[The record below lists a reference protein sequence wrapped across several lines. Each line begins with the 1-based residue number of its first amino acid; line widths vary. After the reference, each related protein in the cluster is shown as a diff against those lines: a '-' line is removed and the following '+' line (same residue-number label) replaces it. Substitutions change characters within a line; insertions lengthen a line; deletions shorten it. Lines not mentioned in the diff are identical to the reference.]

1 MALHNKVRENWTA
14 VPNGALRDSRLT
26 LKDRGLYAYIVQ
38 LPDGW
43 DFSIMGL
50 AAVLPDGKAAI
61 RASVNRL
68 EELGYIERTQDRD
81 EDGKLGRSDWIVH
94 AEPSSD
100 LPSSVSPSS
109 DNRSTAN
116 RTQYNTKSS
125 KDLKNTTKNKDLMP
139 EAASGS
145 DEQSLAPA
153 KEIDSEAYEIVDH
166 LDRLVARVVDR
177 EPRKRTEKQ
186 RRDAA
191 LDIERLHRID
201 GRSYEQISGI
211 MRWALQDD
219 FWRNNIQS
227 TATLRKQ
234 FDKLY
239 AKAKSE
245 AEKRSQQV
253 AVIS

>member
-1 MALHNKVRENWTA
+1 MAKLRNNLTA
-14 VPNGALRDSRLT
+14 YGRTPNELLNDKTISLKAKGLFAFMESKPDDWSFSVTKIGRLVKESRDAVAAGLIELESSGYLTRSRYQDSSGYWQVEYSLT
-26 LKDRGLYAYIVQ
+26 DR
-38 LPDGW
+38 
-43 DFSIMGL
+43 
-50 AAVLPDGKAAI
+50 
-61 RASVNRL
+61 
-68 EELGYIERTQDRD
+68 
-81 EDGKLGRSDWIVH
+81 
-94 AEPSSD
+94 PSSD
-100 LPSSVSPSS
+100 IPTTENPSQENPS
-109 DNRSTAN
+109 TE
-116 RTQYNTKSS
+116 NTLNISN
-125 KDLKNTTKNKDLMP
+125 KDITNKDITNKDLSTSQ
-139 EAASGS
+139 AASGS
-145 DEQSLAPA
+145 DEQSLTPA
-153 KEIDSEAYEIVDH
+153 KEIDSEAYEIVDQ

>member
-14 VPNGALRDSRLT
+14 VPNGALRDKRLT
-26 LKDRGLYAYIVQ
+26 LRDRGLYAYIVH

-50 AAVLPDGKAAI
+50 TAVLSDGKAAI
-61 RASVNRL
+61 RASVKRL
-68 EELGYIERTQDRD
+68 EELGYLERTQDRD
-81 EDGKLGRSDWIVH
+81 EGGKLGRSDWIVH
-94 AEPSSD
+94 AEPLSD
-100 LPSSVSPSS
+100 K
-109 DNRSTAN
+109 RSTVKRSAVE
-116 RTQYNTKSS
+116 RSAVSETQYNTKSN
-125 KDLKNTTKNKDLMP
+125 KDLKKVISKDTSSP
-139 EAASGS
+139 DAASGTGA
-145 DEQSLAPA
+145 QSIAVA
-153 KEIDSEAYEIVDH
+153 KVIDSRAYEIVDR
-166 LDRLVARVVDR
+166 LDRLVAHVVDR

-186 RRDAA
+186 RNDAA

-201 GRSYEQISGI
+201 GRSYEQIDGI